1 GTAGFCFLTELAQ
14 GEQFDEI
21 IEHTNL
27 KPSEPD
33 ALAFAAESDAVEAV
47 IPIAS
52 FDQRQS
58 MRTGAGGPRDGP
70 PAMFE
75 QRALRVGNDRNG
87 EAFCLLGLER
97 FRFGKR
103 TYLMENLGLPG
114 GRALGRGDEGKPA
127 KIAA

>member
-1 GTAGFCFLTELAQ
+1 MEFTH
-14 GEQFDEI
+14 GEQFGEI

-58 MRTGAGGPRDGP
+58 MRTGAVGPRDGP

-75 QRALRVGNDRNG
+75 HRALRVGNDRNG
-87 EAFCLLGLER
+87 EAFCLLGLGRVRFEER
-97 FRFGKR
+97 N
-103 TYLMENLGLPG
+103 YLIEDRGVPG
-114 GRALGRGDEGKPA
+114 GADVAWG
-127 KIAA
+127 